1 MLDSKKKNR
10 VKTITFFGLL
20 LVILTGLSVALSGYA
35 GKYSELV
42 KDRNRALTGLGEE
55 PDHTIDLLV
64 IGDSE
69 CYTTVSPMDLWKDH
83 GISAYLGGQSGQ
95 KIQESY
101 YMLKTALETQKPK
114 LVMMETN
121 VLYRSADKPDAL
133 QDILYEAGQHY
144 FPVFRYHDMWKT
156 LLPGTKA
163 GETDYKGYV
172 PRTNVQPYTGNRSY
186 MARTEEA
193 VPVRG
198 KTVRYYMDEILRI
211 CREEGIAFMLYSGP
225 SPVNYNYKKH
235 NGLAAYAKEQKIPYL
250 DLNLKQKELGID
262 WQMDTVD
269 KGDHLNLTGARKV
282 TRYLGNYLKEN
293 YELPDHRE
301 EQSYREWNA
310 EADRFFTAIGQTKE
324 IKDLPA
330 TDPDR

>member
-35 GKYSELV
+35 GKHSELV

-83 GISAYLGGQSGQ
+83 GITAYLGGQSGQ

-133 QDILYEAGQHY
+133 QDIFIRSRTALFSG
-144 FPVFRYHDMWKT
+144 VSVIMTCGRRC
-156 LLPGTKA
+156 LPGTKA

-172 PRTNVQPYTGNRSY
+172 PRTNVQPIPAIVPIWPGQRKRFRSGEKQCTIIWMRSCGSAGKRGLHLCSTAVRRRSTIIIKSTMDLQPMQRNRRS
-186 MARTEEA
+186 
-193 VPVRG
+193 
-198 KTVRYYMDEILRI
+198 
-211 CREEGIAFMLYSGP
+211 
-225 SPVNYNYKKH
+225 
-235 NGLAAYAKEQKIPYL
+235 
-250 DLNLKQKELGID
+250 
-262 WQMDTVD
+262 
-269 KGDHLNLTGARKV
+269 LT
-282 TRYLGNYLKEN
+282 
-293 YELPDHRE
+293 
-301 EQSYREWNA
+301 W
-310 EADRFFTAIGQTKE
+310 I
-324 IKDLPA
+324 
-330 TDPDR
+330 

>member
-1 MLDSKKKNR
+1 MLDSKKKNK
-10 VKTITFFGLL
+10 VKTVAFFGLL

-35 GKYSELV
+35 GKHSELV

-83 GISAYLGGQSGQ
+83 GITAYLGGQSGQ

-198 KTVRYYMDEILRI
+198 KTVHYYMDEILRI

-250 DLNLKQKELGID
+250 DLNLKQKELG
-262 WQMDTVD
+262 MFCCCCT
-269 KGDHLNLTGARKV
+269 
-282 TRYLGNYLKEN
+282 
-293 YELPDHRE
+293 
-301 EQSYREWNA
+301 
-310 EADRFFTAIGQTKE
+310 
-324 IKDLPA
+324 
-330 TDPDR
+330 